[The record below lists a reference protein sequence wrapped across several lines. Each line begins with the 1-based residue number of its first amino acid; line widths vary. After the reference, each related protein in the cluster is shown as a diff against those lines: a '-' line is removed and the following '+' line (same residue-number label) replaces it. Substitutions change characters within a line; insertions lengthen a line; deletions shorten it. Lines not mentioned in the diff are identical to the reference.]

1 MFELLTENNI
11 SFPDGF
17 LWGTGTAGHQ
27 IEGNNIHS
35 QRWNEELAD
44 RVRYPEVSAEA
55 CGSWERFRRDAR
67 LAAECGSQ
75 VYRFSV
81 EWARIEPKEG
91 HFNAAALNRYL
102 ELMRDLQKR
111 GIRDGYTASF
121 HASCMV

>member
-55 CGSWERFRRDAR
+55 CGSWERFRRDAGWR
-67 LAAECGSQ
+67 RNVVRKSTA
-75 VYRFSV
+75 FP
-81 EWARIEPKEG
+81 WNG
-91 HFNAAALNRYL
+91 HGLNR
-102 ELMRDLQKR
+102 KR
-111 GIRDGYTASF
+111 GISMPPR
-121 HASCMV
+121 

>member
-55 CGSWERFRRDAR
+55 CGSWERFRRDA
-67 LAAECGSQ
+67 GWPGGM
-75 VYRFSV
+75 RFASL
-81 EWARIEPKEG
+81 PL
-91 HFNAAALNRYL
+91 F
-102 ELMRDLQKR
+102 R
-111 GIRDGYTASF
+111 GMGTD
-121 HASCMV
+121 